1 MPILIAVLLVPLI
14 LCVDDLLLYDPLLLP
29 YSNHAVVDN
38 PLALTVPFSVA
49 ELDVTFVASVVVTV
63 GETLTVDVVK
73 VISLPIVLPAARV

>member
-29 YSNHAVVDN
+29 YSNHPVVDN

-49 ELDVTFVASVVVTV
+49 ELDVTFVAALVVT
-63 GETLTVDVVK
+63 GG
-73 VISLPIVLPAARV
+73 SS